1 MLDKGV
7 AYYRLAEFSKDTAE
21 NLRTAMTLARG
32 EHATG
37 IILDLRNN
45 PGGAFL
51 VVQPVAS
58 IFLPKGTEIV
68 SLEYAVPA
76 LHTEFVSEEG
86 AKVTTPLV
94 VLVNGGTAAE
104 AEAFAAALH
113 DNNRAQIV
121 GSKTFGCGFLSTST
135 RLSDSSVL
143 VMPTAYYMR
152 PSKQILQDKG
162 LVPDVII
169 EVPRE
174 TERPL
179 AMAGFGTFDWRKSRA
194 EVLTND
200 LPLAKAFSLLAK

>member
-7 AYYRLAEFSKDTAE
+7 AYYRLAGFSKDTAD
-21 NLRTAMTLARG
+21 NVRMMMILARG
-32 EHATG
+32 QHATG

-45 PGGAFL
+45 PGGSFL
-51 VVQPVAS
+51 AVQPVAS
-58 IFLPKGTEIV
+58 IFLPKGTEIA

-76 LHTEFVSEEG
+76 LHTGFVSDDS

-104 AEAFAAALH
+104 AEAFAAALQ
-113 DNNRAQIV
+113 DNDRAQIV
-121 GSKTFGCGFLSTST
+121 GSKTFGRGFLPVST
-135 RLSDSSVL
+135 RLANGLVL

-162 LVPDVII
+162 VVPDVIV
-169 EVPRE
+169 ELPRE
-174 TERPL
+174 TERSL
-179 AMAGFGTFDWRKSRA
+179 AHAGFGTFDWKNA
-194 EVLTND
+194 KADVLATD